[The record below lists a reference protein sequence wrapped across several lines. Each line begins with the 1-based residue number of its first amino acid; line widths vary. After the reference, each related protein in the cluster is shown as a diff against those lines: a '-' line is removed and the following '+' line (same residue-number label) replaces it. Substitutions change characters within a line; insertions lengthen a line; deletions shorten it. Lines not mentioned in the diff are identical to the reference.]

1 MTCGYFGIVIII
13 CRSLCHNQ
21 PTILMKEFIL
31 ATRPTTTRKSS
42 ANVTATGATSTAT
55 AKTAP
60 TKTAPTKTTAP
71 RTATKAPVRR
81 ATTAV
86 ARKPV
91 SAIVTKN
98 LKPVIAKTVSAAT
111 KTKPVVVA
119 TVTKPK
125 KVKLVRATF
134 SFPDHE
140 HALLVDL
147 KKRAKKLGKEF
158 KKSEILRAGIA
169 HLVAL
174 ADTALV
180 NTLAKVERVKTGRP
194 AKKSKKK

>member
-1 MTCGYFGIVIII
+1 
-13 CRSLCHNQ
+13 
-21 PTILMKEFIL
+21 L
-31 ATRPTTTRKSS
+31 ATRPATPRKSS
-42 ANVTATGATSTAT
+42 VNATATRTPSTPAAKATP
-55 AKTAP
+55 AKTTVARAAAKP
-60 TKTAPTKTTAP
+60 
-71 RTATKAPVRR
+71 PVRR
-81 ATTAV
+81 ATSTV

-98 LKPVIAKTVSAAT
+98 LKPVIAKTVSAAV
-111 KTKPVVVA
+111 KTKPA
-119 TVTKPK
+119 TVAAPVVKPK

-140 HALLVDL
+140 HDLLVDL

-180 NTLAKVERVKTGRP
+180 STLAKVERVKTGRP
-194 AKKSKKK
+194 AKKAKKK

>member
-1 MTCGYFGIVIII
+1 
-13 CRSLCHNQ
+13 
-21 PTILMKEFIL
+21 MKEFIL
-31 ATRPTTTRKSS
+31 ATRPTTTRKASVS
-42 ANVTATGATSTAT
+42 VSKTRTTSTAAT
-55 AKTAP
+55 EKNAVKTA
-60 TKTAPTKTTAP
+60 AP

-98 LKPVIAKTVSAAT
+98 LKPVITKTVSAAT